1 MPHRPESVP
10 PLRPEEIA
18 AILGD
23 PQGDRDFEARSRR
36 DTRLANELFDRL
48 REVRGI
54 VAATPLPPTEGERA
68 RAALDDF
75 ERALFDL
82 LRYHGT

>member
-10 PLRPEEIA
+10 PLTPEQVA
-18 AILGD
+18 AIFGD
-23 PQGDRDFEARSRR
+23 PEFEARSRR
-36 DTRLANELFDRL
+36 DTRLANDLFDRL

-54 VAATPLPPTEGERA
+54 VASAPLDPCDGERA

-75 ERALFDL
+75 ERSLFEL